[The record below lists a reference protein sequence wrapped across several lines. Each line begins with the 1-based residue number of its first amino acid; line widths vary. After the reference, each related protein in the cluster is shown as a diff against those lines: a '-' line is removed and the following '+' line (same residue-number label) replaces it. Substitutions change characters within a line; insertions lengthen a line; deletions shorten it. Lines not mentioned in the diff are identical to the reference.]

1 MYQDEYQERNFAPV
15 KVGEEYDVTI
25 EGVGGKGDGIAKI
38 KGFVLFIAGA
48 KKGETVKIRITKVFR
63 NVGFAEVVGKSDGP
77 APEAAGEK
85 SSAQPQSE
93 VEEEKYEDS
102 ENF

>member
-1 MYQDEYQERNFAPV
+1 MYQDEYQEKSFAPV

-48 KKGETVKIRITKVFR
+48 KKGETVKIRVTKVFR
-63 NVGFAEVVGKSDGP
+63 NVGFAEVAGKSEGP
-77 APEAAGEK
+77 AAEASEETSSVQPQPEA
-85 SSAQPQSE
+85 
-93 VEEEKYEDS
+93 EEEKYEDS

>member
-1 MYQDEYQERNFAPV
+1 MYQDQYQERSFAPV

-48 KKGETVKIRITKVFR
+48 KKGENVKIRITKVFR
-63 NVGFAEVVGKSDGP
+63 NVGFAEVVGKSEGP
-77 APEAAGEK
+77 AAEASEEEP
-85 SSAQPQSE
+85 SAQPPP
-93 VEEEKYEDS
+93 EEEKYEDS